1 MCMENKREDTENLVK
16 LIIPNRKSEFI
27 TAWPG
32 KGPNTY
38 QKVGQEILHNIN
50 NLRLQSGE
58 ETSSLLTE
66 SYTHKG
72 VEFEDVKHKFDRRW
86 FWIYQVN
93 FWLPEKDKNS
103 GMYSV
108 YDSKA
113 LGREMEF
120 NQEELEEK
128 LRESEVYHGIRI
140 NRENGIAFAPRSTIS
155 LGGQKDW
162 DKFAINGMNI
172 AIFSPEGAE
181 NLAELGKTNFKCD
194 YKFGVFGKDNVE
206 KRVSSL
212 EVDYNGDRLVVYGNN
227 WADDRNGVAFGVFK
241 N

>member
-58 ETSSLLTE
+58 ETSSLLKE

-72 VEFEDVKHKFDRRW
+72 VEFEDVKHKFNRRW

-140 NRENGIAFAPRSTIS
+140 NRENGIAFAPRSTIY

-172 AIFSPEGAE
+172 AIFSPE
-181 NLAELGKTNFKCD
+181 
-194 YKFGVFGKDNVE
+194 
-206 KRVSSL
+206 
-212 EVDYNGDRLVVYGNN
+212 
-227 WADDRNGVAFGVFK
+227 
-241 N
+241 